1 MAGCSVGQ
9 ACDWEG
15 RHISPRAQGWA
26 LTQGSNHNNHKHSR
40 DNGNDVVALTMSR
53 TGTSS
58 EHGPHTRHFR
68 LWVHSALPSSV
79 PASRELIAVLVLVIG
94 QEATAW
100 GIQ

>member
-9 ACDWEG
+9 ACDWEVG
-15 RHISPRAQGWA
+15 RISPRAQGWG
-26 LTQGSNHNNHKHSR
+26 LTQGSNHNNRKHDK

-53 TGTSS
+53 TGTGS
-58 EHGPHTRHFR
+58 EHRPHTRRFR
-68 LWVHSALPSSV
+68 LWVRSALLSSV
-79 PASRELIAVLVLVIG
+79 PASRELVAVLALVIG